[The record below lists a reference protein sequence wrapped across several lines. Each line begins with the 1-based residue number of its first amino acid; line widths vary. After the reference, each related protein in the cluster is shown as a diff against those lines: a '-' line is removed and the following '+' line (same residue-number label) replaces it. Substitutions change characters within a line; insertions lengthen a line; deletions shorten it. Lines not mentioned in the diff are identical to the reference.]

1 MTWNYRIMK
10 HSHRSGDFYAIHECF
25 MNSKGQVHS
34 WTEDE
39 VAPLGETA
47 EELIETL
54 EMMLKDAKAYGVLD
68 YSMEPEG
75 KDD

>member
-10 HSHRSGDFYAIHECF
+10 HSHRSGDYYAIHECF
-25 MNSKGQVHS
+25 MNSNGQAHS

-39 VAPLGETA
+39 ITPSGETP

-54 EMMLKDAKAYGVLD
+54 EMMLKDAKTYGALD
-68 YSMEPEG
+68 FNMEPEG
-75 KDD
+75 KED

>member
-1 MTWNYRIMK
+1 
-10 HSHRSGDFYAIHECF
+10 

-54 EMMLKDAKAYGVLD
+54 EMMLKDAKTYGALD
-68 YSMEPEG
+68 YNMEPEG

>member
-1 MTWNYRIMK
+1 MK
-10 HSHRSGDFYAIHECF
+10 HGHRSGDFYAIHECF

-54 EMMLKDAKAYGVLD
+54 EMMLKDAKTYGALD
-68 YSMEPEG
+68 YNMEPEG